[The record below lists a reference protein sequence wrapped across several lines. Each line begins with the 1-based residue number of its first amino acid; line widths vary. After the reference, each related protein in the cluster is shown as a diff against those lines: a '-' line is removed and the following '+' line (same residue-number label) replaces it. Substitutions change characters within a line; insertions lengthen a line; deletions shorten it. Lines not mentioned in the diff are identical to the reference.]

1 MSIYCFKNCFST
13 YNFVFAAIPS
23 WVSFFV
29 CTLGSFSL
37 ISLKCWKN
45 RALYWNKFV
54 SFQVKMPRMSFL
66 MRDMSYGAQ
75 LLMILQVLLLLM
87 LTMDEFQIYQ
97 GSIVGRYL
105 PVVYISEKF
114 ALVFDCMYCR
124 YKCIK
129 N

>member
-1 MSIYCFKNCFST
+1 
-13 YNFVFAAIPS
+13 
-23 WVSFFV
+23 
-29 CTLGSFSL
+29 
-37 ISLKCWKN
+37 
-45 RALYWNKFV
+45 
-54 SFQVKMPRMSFL
+54 MPRMSFL

-75 LLMILQVLLLLM
+75 LLIMILQVLLLLM

-124 YKCIK
+124 YKCI
-129 N
+129 